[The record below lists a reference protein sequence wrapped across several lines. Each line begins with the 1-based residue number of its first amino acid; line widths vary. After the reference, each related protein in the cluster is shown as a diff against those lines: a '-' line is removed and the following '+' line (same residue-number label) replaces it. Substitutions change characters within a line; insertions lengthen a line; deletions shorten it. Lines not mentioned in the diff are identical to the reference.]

1 MWRTWRASAQ
11 SDPDLAQTTAELAQL
26 TQRRVILA
34 TVAAYMLWHFVATIT
49 WSETLGPTV
58 WLTTIIILL
67 SAAIALRHVTHRWPI
82 AQVVWH
88 VGLGA
93 AITISLVSFREPAV
107 IFLYALLPLM
117 AIITTGLLAGLV
129 VEAGIVILS
138 VWLHYGQPAGVLP
151 SGFAISAI
159 AMGAL
164 AGLLGWA
171 SSHALFT
178 VTHWSIYSLH
188 QARENMEAAREH
200 RAQLARVVKDLDQAY
215 SRLGRTNASLVAAW
229 RAAEEAERFKA
240 EFVTNV
246 SHELRTPLNLIV
258 GFSEMMLTAPE
269 SYDGVQIPG
278 PYRSDLNVIH
288 HNAQHLLALVDDV
301 LDLARIEAGRLGLV
315 KEETDLA
322 TLVAEATG
330 MVHDYIAAKGLALHI
345 RVAPD
350 LPRIWL
356 DRLRIRQVL
365 LNLLVNAARFTER
378 GSITL
383 EVRRE
388 GQEVITRVTD
398 TGRGIPEHDLPKIFQ
413 EFRSTD
419 QPVSTWHSGTGLGLP
434 ISKRFIELHHGRMG
448 VESTYL
454 QGSTFWFA
462 LPCAA
467 PNGEATE
474 DDTLLRPRLPGTGAA
489 ERIVVL
495 VHDDPRISPLLQHCL
510 EGYRVVTHHDVQEG
524 VALACDL
531 TAMALIL
538 DASAEVGPLPAD
550 LPIIRAHLPSSRRVA
565 AAMGADDLLVK
576 PVSRDELLA
585 AIDRLGRPIQRV
597 LIADDDPD
605 VVRLFH
611 RMLRTRIAR
620 ENRLQAHNGEEAL
633 RLIAS
638 ERPDLVILD
647 LVMPEKDGLGV
658 LEHMAGDPACA
669 QTAVIL
675 VTARGQDYSS
685 LQVRGPVAI
694 ARKEP
699 LQFVEF
705 TRMLEGVLG
714 GLTPPWPLPARMAP
728 EPARDPASEPACA
741 DTPPPPAS
749 SPE

>member
-1 MWRTWRASAQ
+1 
-11 SDPDLAQTTAELAQL
+11 
-26 TQRRVILA
+26 
-34 TVAAYMLWHFVATIT
+34 
-49 WSETLGPTV
+49 
-58 WLTTIIILL
+58 
-67 SAAIALRHVTHRWPI
+67 
-82 AQVVWH
+82 
-88 VGLGA
+88 
-93 AITISLVSFREPAV
+93 
-107 IFLYALLPLM
+107 M

-388 GQEVITRVTD
+388 GQEVITWVTD

-413 EFRSTD
+413 EFRSHR
-419 QPVSTWHSGTGLGLP
+419 STRVDVAQRYRLWLP

-454 QGSTFWFA
+454 QGEYLLVRAAFA
-462 LPCAA
+462 PHRT
-467 PNGEATE
+467 EATE
-474 DDTLLRPRLPGTGAA
+474 DDTLSWPR
-489 ERIVVL
+489 
-495 VHDDPRISPLLQHCL
+495 
-510 EGYRVVTHHDVQEG
+510 
-524 VALACDL
+524 
-531 TAMALIL
+531 
-538 DASAEVGPLPAD
+538 
-550 LPIIRAHLPSSRRVA
+550 
-565 AAMGADDLLVK
+565 
-576 PVSRDELLA
+576 
-585 AIDRLGRPIQRV
+585 GR
-597 LIADDDPD
+597 
-605 VVRLFH
+605 
-611 RMLRTRIAR
+611 
-620 ENRLQAHNGEEAL
+620 
-633 RLIAS
+633 
-638 ERPDLVILD
+638 
-647 LVMPEKDGLGV
+647 
-658 LEHMAGDPACA
+658 
-669 QTAVIL
+669 
-675 VTARGQDYSS
+675 
-685 LQVRGPVAI
+685 
-694 ARKEP
+694 
-699 LQFVEF
+699 
-705 TRMLEGVLG
+705 
-714 GLTPPWPLPARMAP
+714 
-728 EPARDPASEPACA
+728 EPARPSASSCWCMTTPASARCCNTA
-741 DTPPPPAS
+741 SRGTAS
-749 SPE
+749 SPTMTCRRASPWRAISPPWR